1 MIDAVRTAIE
11 RDRQR
16 RVIEHDITQLRQR
29 LDTLTRREQQ
39 VMLLATAGRL
49 NKQIAAE
56 LGISEVTVKIHRRA
70 AMRKMEART
79 FADLVRMAEVLKT
92 KA

>member
-1 MIDAVRTAIE
+1 VVD
-11 RDRQR
+11 
-16 RVIEHDITQLRQR
+16 HDITQLRQR
-29 LDTLTRREQQ
+29 LDTLSRREQQ

-56 LGISEVTVKIHRRA
+56 LGISEVTVKVHRGA
-70 AMRKMEART
+70 AMRKMQALT
-79 FADLVRMAEVLKT
+79 FADLVRMVEVIKS